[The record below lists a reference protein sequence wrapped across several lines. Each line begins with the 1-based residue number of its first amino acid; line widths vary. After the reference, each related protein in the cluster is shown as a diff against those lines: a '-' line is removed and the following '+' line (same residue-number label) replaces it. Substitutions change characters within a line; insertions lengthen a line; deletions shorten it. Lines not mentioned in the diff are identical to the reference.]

1 MLKVEAAGFSAFYP
15 SAALHDPQ
23 PRRRC
28 SYLNLTGIWRGWAER
43 MGSSDG
49 PLCRQYVTRNAE
61 IPFVPVFPRQSQFYL
76 FQRPVS
82 WCTAKLGSGRQS
94 FWVFPRHKSKTFVKL
109 RTNVLA
115 HHIARKDLDELSC
128 HHQPLTGGKRRGS
141 GRCVDLRLRTVRK
154 RYVYCTS
161 VAVSLSSS
169 SSSTTSSL
177 FHFNIYHCHCI
188 DVSAL

>member
-1 MLKVEAAGFSAFYP
+1 VRRPRGGEKRDILACKYKVATASEEFTAIFMLKVEAAGFSAFYP

-94 FWVFPRHKSKTFVKL
+94 S
-109 RTNVLA
+109 
-115 HHIARKDLDELSC
+115 
-128 HHQPLTGGKRRGS
+128 
-141 GRCVDLRLRTVRK
+141 
-154 RYVYCTS
+154 
-161 VAVSLSSS
+161 
-169 SSSTTSSL
+169 
-177 FHFNIYHCHCI
+177 
-188 DVSAL
+188 